1 MAWTA
6 RASRTSDM
14 SSPVQPRPIPT
25 PAISPPTGGVCRR
38 IASHVSVLAAALWL
52 VASGSAR
59 ATERLPGL
67 PHNPVGPDPATTEH
81 AAERESWL
89 HRRYLLGDWGG
100 ARRWLAEHGIS
111 ARIIYT
117 VDLFGNPSGGDPQY
131 KSFSAFGNLGIALQ
145 VDSER
150 AGWWRGG
157 KLTFH
162 ARNLAGEG
170 NRINKRLFSPFDP
183 VSDLSVSRTT
193 QVSDLFFRQELWGD
207 QWVIKVGKQDASADF
222 SASDV
227 SGAFLNAG
235 ISPAANVPL
244 PAFPDPSLGLALLG
258 KVTPQLSVAS
268 GVFGSEFDGNAMTDS
283 GLFRGRVFGIAQVRL
298 ATQLAAMPGTTT
310 VGAWHRNAPP
320 PTNYE
325 GSKKDGAYGVYLLID
340 QTLFLERPGTKHRDG
355 LSAFFQISW
364 TPPDRSNFDL
374 WVGGGLVYQGL
385 IPGQPRDRL
394 GVAVIRAG
402 PSPTHARR
410 GFSREVVVECF
421 YEWRVTNWLR
431 FRPDVQYFSRP
442 AGTPNDA
449 LAVGLRT
456 MIDF

>member
-1 MAWTA
+1 
-6 RASRTSDM
+6 
-14 SSPVQPRPIPT
+14 
-25 PAISPPTGGVCRR
+25 
-38 IASHVSVLAAALWL
+38 VSALTAALWL
-52 VASGSAR
+52 AAPGSAH
-59 ATERLPGL
+59 ATEGLPGL
-67 PHNPVGPDPATTEH
+67 PTNPVGPDSATTGHE
-81 AAERESWL
+81 AERESWR

-100 ARRWLAEHGIS
+100 ARRWLGEQGIT

-117 VDLFGNPSGGDPQY
+117 VDLIGNPAGGDPQY
-131 KSFSAFGNLGIALQ
+131 KPFSAFGNLGVALQ
-145 VDSER
+145 VDSEK
-150 AGWWRGG
+150 AGGWRGG

-162 ARNLAGEG
+162 VRNLAGDG

-193 QVSDLFFRQELWGD
+193 QVSDLFFSQELWGD
-207 QWVIKVGKQDASADF
+207 EWVIKIGKQDASADF
-222 SASDV
+222 SASNV

-244 PAFPDPSLGLALLG
+244 PAFPDPSLGLVLLG
-258 KVTPQLSVAS
+258 KVTPHIGFAT

-283 GLFRGRVFGIAQVRL
+283 GLFRGHVFGIAQVRL
-298 ATQLAAMPGTTT
+298 ATQLAAMPGATTF
-310 VGAWHRNAPP
+310 GAWHRNAPP
-320 PTNYE
+320 PTNYAGPKE
-325 GSKKDGAYGVYLLID
+325 DGAYGLYLLID
-340 QTLFLERPGTKHRDG
+340 QTLFRERPGSGYPEG

-374 WVGGGLVYQGL
+374 WVGGGLVYQGI
-385 IPGQPRDRL
+385 IPGRPRDRF
-394 GVAVIRAG
+394 GIAAVRAG
-402 PSPTHARR
+402 PSPTYARQ

-421 YEWRVTNWLR
+421 YEWRVTRWLR